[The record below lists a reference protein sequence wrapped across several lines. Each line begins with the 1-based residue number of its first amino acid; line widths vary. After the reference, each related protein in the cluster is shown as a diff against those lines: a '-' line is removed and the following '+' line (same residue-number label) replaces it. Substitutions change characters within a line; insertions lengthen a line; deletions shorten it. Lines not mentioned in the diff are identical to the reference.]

1 MDWNVLEK
9 WIILDGQTIYSKPQ
23 PNTQSIARIFRC
35 LTWALCLVSARDNVW
50 VAIYDVILH
59 EENA

>member
-9 WIILDGQTIYSKPQ
+9 WIILDGQTIYSKSQ
-23 PNTQSIARIFRC
+23 LNTEYCMDRC
-35 LTWALCLVSARDNVW
+35 PTWALCLVSARDDVW